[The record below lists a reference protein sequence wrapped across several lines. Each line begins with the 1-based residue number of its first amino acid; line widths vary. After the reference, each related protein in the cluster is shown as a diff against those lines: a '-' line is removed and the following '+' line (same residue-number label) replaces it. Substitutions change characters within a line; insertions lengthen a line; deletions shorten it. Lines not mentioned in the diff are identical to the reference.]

1 MSTHGDQPVMRYL
14 ASRRNSPAMSAID
27 AVPEHDGSAAAADE
41 ADRADPPRPAAAR
54 ALRVG
59 SQARHGPDYGPWPT
73 ASASAAATRSTWPSV
88 IAGKNGSATDRAAT
102 SSQTG
107 NSPSRWPKRSR

>member
-1 MSTHGDQPVMRYL
+1 MSTHGDQPVMRYC
-14 ASRRNSPAMSAID
+14 ASRRNSLAMSAITRCQSTI
-27 AVPEHDGSAAAADE
+27 GSAAAPTKPDG
-41 ADRADPPRPAAAR
+41 ADPPRPAAAC

-59 SQARHGPDYGPWPT
+59 SQARHGPIMDPGRPPPP
-73 ASASAAATRSTWPSV
+73 APRPPVATWFSV
-88 IAGKNGSATDRAAT
+88 MAGKNGSATERAAT